1 MKELTVDSYME
12 GMNEQKIIAYTD
24 GSALANGKKNS
35 ACGWA
40 YKLIWN
46 GIEKIASG
54 GTTGETNNRMEMT
67 AVLQAMRAI
76 KNKNFPTEIYSD
88 SAYLVETM
96 NGKYAMK
103 KNTDLWDKLITER
116 KKFRDIK
123 FFWVKGH
130 EKDQHNIEVDR
141 AANAEAEKRKG

>member
-1 MKELTVDSYME
+1 ME
-12 GMNEQKIIAYTD
+12 KKIIVYTD
-24 GSALANGKKNS
+24 GSALSNGKKNS

-40 YKLIWN
+40 YKLIW
-46 GIEKIASG
+46 GRAERLASG

-67 AVLQAMRAI
+67 AVIQAMRVI
-76 KNKNFPTEIYSD
+76 KEKDIPVEVYSD
-88 SAYLVETM
+88 SSYVVETM

-103 KNTDLWDKLITER
+103 KNTDLWDKLIAER

-130 EKDQHNIEVDR
+130 EKDQHNIDVDK